1 MASLVKNKDSKTKK
15 QFLWAATM
23 SFVFKKKEK
32 KQGYAVHFHSQF
44 LKQYIV
50 AN

>member
-23 SFVFKKKEK
+23 GFVLKKEK
-32 KQGYAVHFHSQF
+32 KQGYAVHFHSLS